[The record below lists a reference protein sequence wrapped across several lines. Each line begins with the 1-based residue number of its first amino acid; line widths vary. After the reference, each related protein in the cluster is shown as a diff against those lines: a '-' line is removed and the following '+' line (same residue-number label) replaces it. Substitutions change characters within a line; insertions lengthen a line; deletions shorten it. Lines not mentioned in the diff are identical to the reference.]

1 MSLAQEDRDEGEL
14 DEEAGEDG
22 QVDVDVDVS
31 VSFSVSVIKN
41 GKTLVYGPCAGSC
54 VRSL

>member
-31 VSFSVSVIKN
+31 VSFSVSVIKY
-41 GKTLVYGPCAGSC
+41 GKTLVYGPCARSC
-54 VRSL
+54 ARSL